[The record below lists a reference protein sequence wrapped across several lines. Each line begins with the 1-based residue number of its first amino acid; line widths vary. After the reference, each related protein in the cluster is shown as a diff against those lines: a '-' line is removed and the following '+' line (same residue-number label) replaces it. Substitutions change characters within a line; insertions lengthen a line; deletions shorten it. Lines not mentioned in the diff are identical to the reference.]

1 MQISRKDCRRLVL
14 MIRAVVLLPYI
25 QMILAQLEQF
35 RDILF
40 RHDMPLL
47 EGDALLDVL
56 DDDGDIVAENM
67 TLGLGCIDQTHT
79 FLLVSRSGRV

>member
-1 MQISRKDCRRLVL
+1 MSLEI
-14 MIRAVVLLPYI
+14 PEYTFH
-25 QMILAQLEQF
+25 LAE
-35 RDILF
+35 D
-40 RHDMPLL
+40 
-47 EGDALLDVL
+47 LDVL